1 MVNFEL
7 VIDMV
12 NTICQGDITKG
23 MNFNDFVLNFTQKQ
37 ELYLYQNF

>member
-23 MNFNDFVLNFTQKQ
+23 MNFNETNQRD
-37 ELYLYQNF
+37 